1 MKVDKLSLSIT
12 ELCIRV
18 ADAVAASSH
27 QGPILFNKC
36 FFQVVLVMDIFY
48 WTMLMGTET
57 EAATKKFPKTMFC
70 HLGPLLSRLADIL
83 PGVPAELHLV
93 A

>member
-1 MKVDKLSLSIT
+1 
-12 ELCIRV
+12 
-18 ADAVAASSH
+18 
-27 QGPILFNKC
+27 
-36 FFQVVLVMDIFY
+36 
-48 WTMLMGTET
+48 MLMGTET